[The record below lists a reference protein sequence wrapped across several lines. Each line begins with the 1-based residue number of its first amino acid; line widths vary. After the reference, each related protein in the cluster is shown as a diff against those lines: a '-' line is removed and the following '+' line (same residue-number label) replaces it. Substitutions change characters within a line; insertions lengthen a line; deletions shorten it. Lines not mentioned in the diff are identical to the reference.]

1 MTALGITLATVC
13 QLFLV
18 VGQLLLKHGMNAVDV
33 RPRNS
38 SAIASRLALGVICL
52 TVWFF
57 LWLGLLAKWDLSKLF
72 PFEGMDPALL
82 VIGAWLFLKEKL
94 TLATWIG
101 IALISVG
108 IAMVSGS

>member
-1 MTALGITLATVC
+1 MSALGITFAVVC

-18 VGQLLLKHGMNAVDV
+18 VGQLLLKRGMNAVDV
-33 RPRNS
+33 SPRRVGKVAGN
-38 SAIASRLALGVICL
+38 LALGVGCL
-52 TVWFF
+52 TLWFF

-94 TLATWIG
+94 TPATWAGIGLISLG
-101 IALISVG
+101 IAL
-108 IAMVSGS
+108 VSGS